1 MTVSRA
7 LTWCPGS
14 MPGGGTTSPTERI
27 PIVQF
32 THPSQAVGRGGC
44 VNPDRLRAALIAA
57 GLLRPR
63 SSDGLSRLRVV
74 GPRLEIDALGRAVA
88 AARVSGEL
96 DYYDCGDCL
105 DSWIRTNFSRLLRR
119 RGEP

>member
-1 MTVSRA
+1 M
-7 LTWCPGS
+7 
-14 MPGGGTTSPTERI
+14 
-27 PIVQF
+27 QF

-88 AARVSGEL
+88 AARVAGDL
-96 DYYDCGDCL
+96 DRDDCE
-105 DSWIRTNFSRLLRR
+105 DSFGSWLSTDLRR
-119 RGEP
+119 RPRDAGRRTTA